1 MRLAY
6 RLFLSLSGLLVFT
19 MPAPDAKATETPVR
33 ERPSPADPEPPKP
46 PSNHCQENP

>member
-19 MPAPDAKATETPVR
+19 MPAPET
-33 ERPSPADPEPPKP
+33 RPRKLP
-46 PSNHCQENP
+46 